1 VVAAGRG
8 TRLPDGAEEPIEDE
22 AERQALMDK
31 GKRIALTALG
41 VSAVLTAAF
50 YLLPI

>member
-8 TRLPDGAEEPIEDE
+8 TRLPEGDEEPIEDE
-22 AERQALMDK
+22 TEREALREK
-31 GKRIALTALG
+31 GKRIALWTFG
-41 VSAVLTAAF
+41 VSAVLTTAF